1 MYIMMKRVLSVLLL
15 ALILVAGQPLIA
27 PALGQSNVSVLV
39 DGLILNLEVSPVIQ
53 NGRTLVPFRAI
64 AEAMNIQVSWDEQS
78 RTVNATDGNTSVR
91 LQLDNLV
98 AYRNDTPITLEVAPQ
113 IVGGRTLIPLRF
125 FSEAFDCQ
133 VFWDSAQYQVSVISP
148 PQAMTVIGFYAL
160 GDSQTSSWTDLFGQT
175 YPAASAGNTDTISEL
190 ALGWYSIDK
199 QGNLLE
205 QSRTGWQR
213 PDGWE
218 SVLENAEQYNLTSE
232 MVIHVTDG
240 DGTLTSLLND
250 PDAMNRAVQAIGE
263 EARQYSG
270 VNLDF
275 EGLGFQ
281 DSGEEL
287 KQVKQKFTS
296 FVALLNQELKN
307 NRSGLTLTLHA
318 PNSAYPGYDYQ
329 ALGQIADRIIIMAY
343 DYGPKPEPVEQVEQA
358 VQMALNSVP
367 AHKLLLGISA
377 PSETAES
384 IAARVG
390 IAKRYNLGGVGLW
403 RLGVINDGMWQT
415 LRATLIANR

>member
-1 MYIMMKRVLSVLLL
+1 M
-15 ALILVAGQPLIA
+15 
-27 PALGQSNVSVLV
+27 
-39 DGLILNLEVSPVIQ
+39 
-53 NGRTLVPFRAI
+53 
-64 AEAMNIQVSWDEQS
+64 
-78 RTVNATDGNTSVR
+78 
-91 LQLDNLV
+91 
-98 AYRNDTPITLEVAPQ
+98 
-113 IVGGRTLIPLRF
+113 
-125 FSEAFDCQ
+125 
-133 VFWDSAQYQVSVISP
+133 
-148 PQAMTVIGFYAL
+148 
-160 GDSQTSSWTDLFGQT
+160 
-175 YPAASAGNTDTISEL
+175 

-218 SVLENAEQYNLTSE
+218 RVLKSAEQYNLASE
-232 MVIHVTDG
+232 MVVHVTDG
-240 DGTLTSLLND
+240 DGTLTSLLD
-250 PDAMNRAVQAIGE
+250 DSAAMNRLVQAIGE
-263 EARQYSG
+263 EAQQYSG

-281 DSGEEL
+281 DSGENL
-287 KQVKQKFTS
+287 RQVQLKFTN
-296 FVALLNQELKN
+296 FVDLLNQELKT

-343 DYGPKPEPVEQVEQA
+343 DYGSKPEPVNQVEQA
-358 VQMALNSVP
+358 VQMACSSVP

-384 IAARVG
+384 IATKVG
-390 IAKRYNLGGVGLW
+390 IAKRYNLGGVALW

-415 LRATLIANR
+415 LKANLIAER

>member
-1 MYIMMKRVLSVLLL
+1 MKRILTVFMLSII
-15 ALILVAGQPLIA
+15 LIASQPLNA
-27 PALGQSNVSVLV
+27 SAQRQADVSVVV
-39 DGLILNLEVSPVIQ
+39 DGLTVNLEVLPVIQ
-53 NGRTLVPFRAI
+53 KGRTLVPFRAI
-64 AEAMNIQVSWDEQS
+64 AEAMNIQVSWDDQT
-78 RTVNATDGNTSVR
+78 RTVKATDGNTSVS

-98 AYRNDTPITLEVAPQ
+98 AYRNETPITLEVAPQ
-113 IVGGRTLIPLRF
+113 IVSGRTLIPLRF
-125 FSEAFDCQ
+125 FSEAFNCQ
-133 VFWDSAQYQVSVISP
+133 VFWDSDQYQVSVISP
-148 PQAMTVIGFYAL
+148 PQAMTVMGFYAL
-160 GDSQTSSWTDLFGQT
+160 GDSQTSSWTDLFGQA
-175 YPAASAGNTDTISEL
+175 YPATSAGNTDVISEL

-218 SVLENAEQYNLTSE
+218 RVLKSAEQYNLASE
-232 MVIHVTDG
+232 MVVHVTDG
-240 DGTLTSLLND
+240 DGTLTSLLD
-250 PDAMNRAVQAIGE
+250 DSAAMNRLVQAIGE
-263 EARQYSG
+263 EAQQYSG

-281 DSGEEL
+281 DSGENL
-287 KQVKQKFTS
+287 RQVQLKFTN
-296 FVALLNQELKN
+296 FVDLLNQELKT

-343 DYGPKPEPVEQVEQA
+343 DYGSKPEPVNQVEQA
-358 VQMALNSVP
+358 VQMACSSVP

-377 PSETAES
+377 PSETEES
-384 IAARVG
+384 IATKVG
-390 IAKRYNLGGVGLW
+390 IAKRYNLGGVALW

-415 LRATLIANR
+415 LKANLIAER

>member
-1 MYIMMKRVLSVLLL
+1 MMKRVLSVLLL

-27 PALGQSNVSVLV
+27 PARGQSNISVLV
-39 DGLILNLEVSPVIQ
+39 DGLSLDLEVSPVIQ

-64 AEAMNIQVSWDEQS
+64 AEAMNIQVSWKEQT

-98 AYRNDTPITLEVAPQ
+98 AYRNDTPITLKVAPQ

-133 VFWDSAQYQVSVISP
+133 VFWDSAQYQVRVISP

-160 GDSQTSSWTDLFGQT
+160 GDSQTSSWTDLFGQA
-175 YPAASAGNTDTISEL
+175 YPAASAGNTDAISEL

-218 SVLENAEQYNLTSE
+218 SVLENAEQYNLASE

-240 DGTLTSLLND
+240 DGTLTALLDD
-250 PDAMNRAVQAIGE
+250 PDAMN
-263 EARQYSG
+263 
-270 VNLDF
+270 
-275 EGLGFQ
+275 
-281 DSGEEL
+281 
-287 KQVKQKFTS
+287 
-296 FVALLNQELKN
+296 
-307 NRSGLTLTLHA
+307 
-318 PNSAYPGYDYQ
+318 
-329 ALGQIADRIIIMAY
+329 GQ
-343 DYGPKPEPVEQVEQA
+343 
-358 VQMALNSVP
+358 S
-367 AHKLLLGISA
+367 
-377 PSETAES
+377 
-384 IAARVG
+384 
-390 IAKRYNLGGVGLW
+390 
-403 RLGVINDGMWQT
+403 RL
-415 LRATLIANR
+415 